1 MGELH
6 DILLSVL
13 IAFAIGLLIGIER
26 GWSDREEI
34 EGSRFAGIRT
44 FSIVGLLGGIM
55 GLLTQHTDPW
65 VLAVSFAGV
74 TALVIVAHLLDV
86 RKNRDIGT
94 TTAFAML
101 LTFALAAWSV
111 FGYELPALGTTVLV
125 MALLGYKPVLHRWL
139 QRLEQIE
146 IYAIIKLLVISIVL
160 LPLLPNEGFGPWDAF
175 NPYWVWWMVVLISGL
190 SFAGYIAIKV
200 AGKDLG
206 TLVTSFTGGMVSST
220 ATTLSLAQFAKE
232 TFHKHLF
239 MAGVIL
245 ASSIMFIRVAIEV
258 IIVNYEL
265 LAYVW
270 IPLSLMFAGLIAA
283 GLWLW
288 YVRIDH
294 KQQAAEINLK
304 NPFQLSTA
312 IQFGLILG
320 AILIL
325 AEAMLDWFGEEGIY
339 ALSIISGLMDVDAIT
354 LSLSRMAAEGLR
366 SEVAAMGIVLASAT
380 NTVIKGVIFAFFAG
394 LKESLILI
402 LLLIISMIPGLAA
415 SYVLLLM

>member
-1 MGELH
+1 
-6 DILLSVL
+6 
-13 IAFAIGLLIGIER
+13 
-26 GWSDREEI
+26 
-34 EGSRFAGIRT
+34 
-44 FSIVGLLGGIM
+44 
-55 GLLTQHTDPW
+55 
-65 VLAVSFAGV
+65 
-74 TALVIVAHLLDV
+74 
-86 RKNRDIGT
+86 
-94 TTAFAML
+94 
-101 LTFALAAWSV
+101 
-111 FGYELPALGTTVLV
+111 
-125 MALLGYKPVLHRWL
+125 
-139 QRLEQIE
+139 
-146 IYAIIKLLVISIVL
+146 
-160 LPLLPNEGFGPWDAF
+160 
-175 NPYWVWWMVVLISGL
+175 
-190 SFAGYIAIKV
+190 
-200 AGKDLG
+200 
-206 TLVTSFTGGMVSST
+206 
-220 ATTLSLAQFAKE
+220 
-232 TFHKHLF
+232 
-239 MAGVIL
+239 
-245 ASSIMFIRVAIEV
+245 
-258 IIVNYEL
+258 
-265 LAYVW
+265 
-270 IPLSLMFAGLIAA
+270 MFAGLIAA